1 MVKDTCPN
9 GDFSPSYYD
18 HICGHGAPS
27 SPEDEVISAYHRAYN
42 LGITTMYP
50 IENANVYGYI
60 KRSQLA
66 KMISKFTM
74 QFTNIRLNI
83 LRDCIFPDMEKE
95 SLEMQYYAVIA
106 CQYGLM

>member
-1 MVKDTCPN
+1 MDFCPN

-18 HICGHGAPS
+18 YTCTHADIPS
-27 SPEDEVISAYHRAYN
+27 SGNELTDAYNRAYGF
-42 LGITTMYP
+42 GITTMYP
-50 IENANVYGYI
+50 IGNANLDGYI

-74 QFTNIRLNI
+74 QFTDIRLNV
-83 LRDCIFPDMEKE
+83 LRDCIFPDMDKE
-95 SLEMQYYAVIA
+95 TLEMQYYAVLS